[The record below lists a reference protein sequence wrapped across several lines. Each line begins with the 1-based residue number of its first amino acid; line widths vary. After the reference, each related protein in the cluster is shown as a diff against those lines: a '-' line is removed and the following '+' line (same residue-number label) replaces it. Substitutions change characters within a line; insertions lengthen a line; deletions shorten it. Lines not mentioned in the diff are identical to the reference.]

1 MITVRTALS
10 VLGLSLASSLL
21 LLASGPPAG
30 QTPAADLYKAGP
42 IRLDPDPAFGKDT
55 DWNLLFF
62 NHFCDLTVAPDGSIF
77 IASSREHRI
86 YKFDPRGSLVKAFG
100 QKGQG
105 PGDFNGPGDLSV
117 LDGKYLVVGEF
128 ATNLRISLF
137 DLEGKFDRI
146 LATKRPYYSPVALR
160 EGKIAYVVFNYRGE
174 GQGATQVIHSVVI
187 RAIDGPR
194 EIKVA
199 EHTFGWGGILLK
211 PGGSMSF
218 GDSLGGRTF
227 IAATKDGNLLVGNSL
242 QPFIE
247 VFSPEGTK
255 ISTIDLGLDPVTV
268 TKEYRARYKDFQIG
282 RLRRELG
289 YSQWQSKETLK
300 QVENASFDHLFAEVL
315 PLYREIL
322 VDAEGN
328 LLVFRKTECLGDC
341 PILVRVYS
349 PEGKFVC
356 ETEILE
362 GAFSLAVDNR
372 IKNMSFG
379 GGGLLAMVEVKDAE
393 DPELRL
399 IRVNHR
405 RPPR

>member
-30 QTPAADLYKAGP
+30 QSPAADVYKAGP
-42 IRLDPDPAFGKDT
+42 IRLDPDPAFGKNT
-55 DWNLLFF
+55 NWNSLFF
-62 NHFCDLTVAPDGSIF
+62 NLFCDLTVAPDGSVF
-77 IASSREHRI
+77 VASSREHKI

-105 PGDFNGPGDLSV
+105 PGDLNNPGDLSV
-117 LDGKYLVVGEF
+117 LDGKYLVVGEY
-128 ATNLRISLF
+128 ATSLRISLF

-146 LATKRPYYSPVALR
+146 LATKRPSYHPVALR
-160 EGKIAYVVFNYRGE
+160 EGKIAYIVFNYRGE
-174 GQGATQVIHSVVI
+174 GPGATRKIESVVI
-187 RAIDGPR
+187 RGIDGPR

-199 EHTFGWGGILLK
+199 EYTFCLGMIMLR
-211 PGGSMSF
+211 PQGSMSF
-218 GDSLGGRTF
+218 GDGLGGGTF

-242 QPFIE
+242 QPRLDL
-247 VFSPEGTK
+247 FSPEGTK
-255 ISTIDLGLDPVTV
+255 ISTIDLGLDPVPV
-268 TKEYRARYKDFQIG
+268 TKEYRALYKDFNLG
-282 RLRRELG
+282 EMRRNSSN
-289 YSQWQSKETLK
+289 SQGQPKEMLK

-349 PEGKFVC
+349 PEGKLVC

-362 GAFSLAVDNR
+362 GPFGLAVDTR

-379 GGGLLAMVEVKDAE
+379 SGGLVAMVEVKNAGDF
-393 DPELRL
+393 ELRL